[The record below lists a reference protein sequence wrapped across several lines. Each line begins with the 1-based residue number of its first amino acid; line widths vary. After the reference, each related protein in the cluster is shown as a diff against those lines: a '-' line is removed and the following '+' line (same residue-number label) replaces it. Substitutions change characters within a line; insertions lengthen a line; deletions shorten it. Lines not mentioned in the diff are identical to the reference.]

1 MEFVDLLELSVSGS
15 SDPQDLPSYGTSNEN
30 IDLCYRENYS
40 MLLKWAKFICV

>member
-30 IDLCYRENYS
+30 IDLCYREN
-40 MLLKWAKFICV
+40 